1 MKHLR
6 TLAAIALIGLMLL
19 LSACNGQRMGAGAP
33 AATAAPASTPTPA
46 PTPEP
51 VVFASGASYPAGAE
65 RIETPLA
72 PGETELLERF
82 DRLQTAEVSG
92 SADYAE
98 LAAYAAAHPEVAFR
112 FTEDVGGVEIAHDA
126 VSLDLTGVP
135 IAEFERVLA
144 MLPLLAGLTDVN
156 LNRLDGAPVPDGAD
170 AIRYANAA
178 AGGADG
184 EDGADGEADGPAAD
198 ENAEAEPQPDVVDE
212 PAADGETEAEL
223 APTFANR
230 LDWGQLG
237 RLQQARPDVRF
248 DYVFSYLGRTFSAAD
263 EAVDLSSLRVGNERV
278 DQVRALM
285 EYLPHCRELT
295 MERCKVDNE
304 RMAALRDALPQMKV
318 VWRVSFGAASSRT
331 DAKRIRL
338 VKDDYRFTRSD
349 LETLRYCTEVELLD
363 VGHNWLT
370 TIEFVRYMPKLRV
383 AILAIGTVEDL
394 TPLAGCTEL
403 EYLELFHLDISDV
416 TPLANLHNL
425 RHLNLTL
432 NEITDPSPLYGLT
445 QLERLWIGWYGFPDE
460 RRAELEA
467 ALPNCQIDY
476 GYEPTANGWRKH
488 PRYDQLREEFDYDHP
503 RTGGY

>member
-33 AATAAPASTPTPA
+33 AATAAPASTPAPA

-72 PGETELLERF
+72 PGETELLKRF
-82 DRLQTAEVSG
+82 DGLQTAEVSG

-112 FTEDVGGVEIAHDA
+112 FTEDIGGVEIAHDA

-144 MLPLLAGLTDVN
+144 MLPLLADLTDVN
-156 LNRLDGAPVPDGAD
+156 LNRLDGVPVPDGAD

-178 AGGADG
+178 EGGADG
-184 EDGADGEADGPAAD
+184 EDDADGEADEPTAGK
-198 ENAEAEPQPDVVDE
+198 NAEAEPQTDGADGH
-212 PAADGETEAEL
+212 AADENAEAEL

-349 LETLRYCTEVELLD
+349 LETLRYCTEV
-363 VGHNWLT
+363 
-370 TIEFVRYMPKLRV
+370 
-383 AILAIGTVEDL
+383 
-394 TPLAGCTEL
+394 
-403 EYLELFHLDISDV
+403 
-416 TPLANLHNL
+416 
-425 RHLNLTL
+425 
-432 NEITDPSPLYGLT
+432 
-445 QLERLWIGWYGFPDE
+445 
-460 RRAELEA
+460 
-467 ALPNCQIDY
+467 
-476 GYEPTANGWRKH
+476 
-488 PRYDQLREEFDYDHP
+488 
-503 RTGGY
+503 